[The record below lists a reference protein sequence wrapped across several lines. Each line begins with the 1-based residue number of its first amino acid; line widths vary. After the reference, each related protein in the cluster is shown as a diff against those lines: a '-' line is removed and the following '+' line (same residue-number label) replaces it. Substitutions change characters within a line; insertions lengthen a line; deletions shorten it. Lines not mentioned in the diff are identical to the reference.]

1 MNRINNQPFASKFC
15 FDYNFL
21 IILKHGGESILL
33 TIIHGLLVASL
44 TNLLFTFFCY
54 VTNFW

>member
-1 MNRINNQPFASKFC
+1 MNKQPTINLLPPNSALIIT
-15 FDYNFL
+15 L
-21 IILKHGGESILL
+21 IILKHGGDSILL